1 VVDTGSLATALPS
14 EVVRK
19 LGIKPQ
25 TRRRLTL
32 ADGSSTVKDVGTA
45 LIQIDGCETRDDLVC
60 IDKGPLR
67 RVCWREKGPVTAFA
81 G

>member
-1 VVDTGSLATALPS
+1 MVDTGSLATALPS

-45 LIQIDGCETRDDLVC
+45 LIEIDGCKTRDDLMC
-60 IDKGPLR
+60 IDKAYSAECAGAK
-67 RVCWREKGPVTAFA
+67 RVP
-81 G
+81 

>member
-25 TRRRLTL
+25 TRRRFTL

-45 LIQIDGCETRDDLVC
+45 LIEIDGCKARDDVIR

-67 RVCWREKGPVTAFA
+67 RVCRREKGLVTAFA

>member
-14 EVVRK
+14 GVVRR

-25 TRRRLTL
+25 TRRGFTL
-32 ADGSSTVKDVGTA
+32 ADSSSTVNDVGTA
-45 LIQIDGCETRDDLVC
+45 LIEIDGCKTRDDVIC

>member
-1 VVDTGSLATALPS
+1 MVDTGSLAMALPS

-25 TRRRLTL
+25 SRRRFIC

-45 LIQIDGCETRDDLVC
+45 LIEIDGCKTRDDVIC
-60 IDKGPLR
+60 IDKSPLR
-67 RVCWREKGPVTAFA
+67 RVCGREKGPVTAFA